1 MCVCTCILHANV
13 CEGKDEKQQTHG
25 KYKRETSSALWALL
39 TEYIISFKSVI
50 YFTPECSW
58 WHTYR
63 VPHCDML
70 LIVAWQGVCMCE
82 YISLC
87 VCLCTVCAHVC
98 VHMGLCE
105 GEIMRSCSA
114 EAWSWSPEA
123 LDSFQWETSE
133 QSEHETEHLW
143 QKRKTWSQVEGSK
156 RTMSLLCALSLYES
170 RMKAFVLQC
179 RENFFWQY
187 CSSRNKII
195 SSFLD

>member
-1 MCVCTCILHANV
+1 
-13 CEGKDEKQQTHG
+13 
-25 KYKRETSSALWALL
+25 
-39 TEYIISFKSVI
+39 
-50 YFTPECSW
+50 
-58 WHTYR
+58 
-63 VPHCDML
+63 ML
-70 LIVAWQGVCMCE
+70 LIVAWQGVCTCE

-133 QSEHETEHLW
+133 QSEYETEHLW
-143 QKRKTWSQVEGSK
+143 QKRKIWSHVEGSK

-179 RENFFWQY
+179 RENFFDNIALQGIQLSAL
-187 CSSRNKII
+187 SSTNSSLHRVCWGFHRVKREAAFSELWFCAAGKQRGLKLVQWTKFWLWGCCII
-195 SSFLD
+195 